1 MKIIIKII
9 IILLFVLLLGQ
20 LIYYNFNNN
29 TNESNTNSTNEIEKI
44 MVNEEGNVFTYNVIQ
59 TPDNIIEPDNFY
71 LVERYSTGIISS
83 EELRQAIEKFIT
95 EDVKTIHNQTTG
107 KSINYKH
114 QYYDNHTAEI
124 NAMGIYN
131 SEDYSEISR
140 QINLLDS
147 SDAYENS
154 HIDTNSYEEGEEGY
168 IKFKL
173 TITYKSGRKIE
184 MYVNLAKDENTEPK
198 IKFTSG
204 V

>member
-29 TNESNTNSTNEIEKI
+29 INESNTNSTNEIQKV

-59 TPDNIIEPDNFY
+59 TPDNVIEPDNFY
-71 LVERYSTGIISS
+71 VVERYSTGIVSS
-83 EELRQAIEKFIT
+83 EELRQSIEKFIT

-107 KSINYKH
+107 RSINYKH

-124 NAMGIYN
+124 NAMGIY
-131 SEDYSEISR
+131 SAEDYSEISR
-140 QINLLDS
+140 QINLLETFDT
-147 SDAYENS
+147 YGNS
-154 HIDTNSYEEGEEGY
+154 HIDTSSYEDVEEDY
-168 IKFKL
+168 VRFKL
-173 TITYKSGRKIE
+173 TITYESERNVEI
-184 MYVNLAKDENTEPK
+184 YVNLAKNDNIEPK

>member
-29 TNESNTNSTNEIEKI
+29 INESNTNSQNEIERV
-44 MVNEEGNVFTYNVIQ
+44 MVNEEGNVVTYNVIQ
-59 TPDNIIEPDNFY
+59 IPENVIMPDNFY
-71 LVERYSTGIISS
+71 MVERYSTGIVSS

-95 EDVKTIHNQTTG
+95 EDIKTIHTQTTG

-114 QYYDNHTAEI
+114 QYYDNHTAQI
-124 NAMGIYN
+124 NAMGIY
-131 SEDYSEISR
+131 SAEDYSEISR
-140 QINLLDS
+140 QINLLDTF
-147 SDAYENS
+147 DAYENS
-154 HIDTNSYEEGEEGY
+154 HIDTSSYEEIEEGY
-168 IKFKL
+168 IRFKL
-173 TITYKSGRKIE
+173 TLTYESERKIE
-184 MYVNLAKDENTEPK
+184 MYVNLAKNEDIQPK